1 MLLIGLLDHVC
12 LMCWKCLDLGKKCR
26 KWNHLKHKRPR
37 AEFLMNKN
45 TSQLITVPEVVRSPH
60 CCSHH
65 RVNLVQRLWNQTQF
79 YRIPAA
85 QTKHKLSLWA
95 ILILKSVPVLLLFT
109 YSEQNWVSDI
119 FSEWRWQKGP
129 DKVFQG
135 SVVKPF
141 PYLGNWSK
149 DKMIIIE
156 PDWWNQPFTW

>member
-26 KWNHLKHKRPR
+26 KWIHLKHKRPR

-65 RVNLVQRLWNQTQF
+65 RVNLARWLWNQTQF

-129 DKVFQG
+129 DKVFQV
-135 SVVKPF
+135 SVVKSF